1 MGKRRKGGE
10 VWVECFSPVPCW
22 HFSMMTRKALPSWPQ
37 CWAPCTTMKIVTMFQ
52 QSHQTKFLRSQKKRE
67 PRMEGTAEPW
77 VPGQS
82 SIALL
87 DFHRN
92 GLLAARTA
100 CPPSTGLHCSEI
112 LVAKR
117 GREKNLLYCEWSDC
131 ASVSTGCPKRGHR
144 RIHGFF
150 AGLRT
155 WWAEEKGTRWSM
167 RQMVMKNVRLPFNL
181 VANSEV
187 GKMRV
192 K

>member
-10 VWVECFSPVPCW
+10 VWVKCFSPVPCW

-52 QSHQTKFLRSQKKRE
+52 QSHQTEFLRSQKNRE

-112 LVAKR
+112 LVAKGAEKKICFVVSGQTVLQFQRAAPKEDTGGSMGSLQVWGLGGQRKKER
-117 GREKNLLYCEWSDC
+117 GDLWGRWWWKMSGCHSIWLL
-131 ASVSTGCPKRGHR
+131 TLK
-144 RIHGFF
+144 
-150 AGLRT
+150 
-155 WWAEEKGTRWSM
+155 
-167 RQMVMKNVRLPFNL
+167 
-181 VANSEV
+181 
-187 GKMRV
+187 
-192 K
+192 